1 MKITEIKIVPADE
14 GRIKAD
20 VTITFDNCLVVSQL
34 KLIKARKGYL
44 VAMPARRRA
53 DRRYL
58 DIIYP
63 INTKPSK

>member
-34 KLIKARKGYL
+34 KLIKSKKGL
-44 VAMPARRRA
+44 PRGDA
-53 DRRYL
+53 
-58 DIIYP
+58 
-63 INTKPSK
+63 SEEES